1 MSHVIKADHVVLI
14 DTLSLQRLWTRSSD
28 QSLLSHHV
36 TFSMVSF
43 NSKDNYYSYFTLH
56 LLIVS
61 ALEVFRIIV
70 L

>member
-14 DTLSLQRLWTRSSD
+14 DTLSLQRLWTRWPG

-43 NSKDNYYSYFTLH
+43 NNKDNNFSYFSLH
-56 LLIVS
+56 LLILS